1 MTDDKENKPAEEIE
15 PETPVTDDA
24 ADEAAVAEETAE
36 NIILDLTETQD
47 EEEAGEE
54 DEDPAADT
62 DDRPPTYEELL
73 SEVAALKDQLLRTLA
88 ETENV
93 RRRTEREKADASK
106 YAVSNFARSVLSV
119 ADNLKRALDSV
130 SQEARDGDEDLN
142 NLFIGIELTGNE
154 LDNVYE
160 QFGIKPIEAMG
171 KKFDHNFHQA
181 MFELDAPDQPAGVVI
196 QEMQRGYVIH
206 DRLLRPAMVG
216 VSKGGPKLA
225 DEPEESPAS
234 EEEAIEPAIEKVAE
248 KSSSAYAKQSEAA
261 DQEADGAGPQ
271 LDKKF

>member
-24 ADEAAVAEETAE
+24 AEEAAVAEETAD